1 MNRASFNLSM
11 LVSLSCAA
19 GLAAV
24 VDAGAQEPVRPVDQ
38 AKASLAQGGAAA
50 APGTNIKIVGGI
62 AAPPGKF
69 PFQAALIASGTPVD
83 SEQSGQFCGGALIE
97 AGWVLTAAHC
107 VPDTAPGEVDVY
119 VGSSVLPAGGSPAPS
134 AAGQR
139 LDVDQIIVHEAY
151 DAATNDNDLALL
163 RLAAPLPNPP
173 LGTVVIATPE
183 LDAQYAG
190 PLGDGL
196 VIGWGTTSEGG
207 QTTPQLMRVWV
218 DFQDRAVCEANYKA
232 VIPSTEITD
241 NMLCAGL
248 PEGGQ
253 DSCQGDSGGFIGAPL
268 GNGKY
273 VQLGIVS
280 WGVGCARPNLFGVY
294 TRVANYGDWISEKT
308 R

>member
-1 MNRASFNLSM
+1 MNPASLNLRILM
-11 LVSLSCAA
+11 LLSCTVVSV
-19 GLAAV
+19 AV
-24 VDAGAQEPVRPVDQ
+24 VEASAQEPTRPVDQ
-38 AKASLAQGGAAA
+38 AKARLDQGNAARE
-50 APGTNIKIVGGI
+50 PGTNIKIVGGI

-69 PFQAALIASGTPVD
+69 PFQTALIASGTPVN

-97 AGWVLTAAHC
+97 EGWVLTAAHC

-119 VGSSVLPAGGSPAPS
+119 VGSSVLPTGGSPGPAS
-134 AAGQR
+134 AGER
-139 LDVDQIIVHEAY
+139 LHVEEIIVHEAY

-163 RLAAPLPNPP
+163 RLTGPFPNPP

-190 PLGDGL
+190 PLGDAL
-196 VIGWGTTSEGG
+196 VIGWGTTAEGG

-232 VIPSTEITD
+232 VIPNTEITE

-253 DSCQGDSGGFIGAPL
+253 DSCQGDSGGFLGAPL

-294 TRVANYGDWISEKT
+294 TRVANYGEWINQQT
-308 R
+308 Q